1 MTEPNKRTL
10 SERWTDVINAIRKP
24 VNRGLLALVDTAA
37 ARPRTCVAS
46 IIVFSIAVMAIGI
59 FTNFSVDV
67 NEDVL
72 WTPEGSRP
80 IKNYEWITDESNF
93 PKSPRDYLLLVHV
106 DGKNVATEEGI
117 RRLFAA
123 VDTVRNTPN
132 FETVCLESPRDQEC
146 DVIGATQF
154 WNNTVS
160 IFEAADPAN
169 FYPTLLKEEFP
180 DETPVDRTSLF
191 GNGVFNNVTGE
202 VTVEA
207 FVAIIRLPDTDD
219 AETFETDSLERLEEL
234 KDLWE
239 TEANNPYRVDYF
251 AQRSF
256 ADEFTRAIVTDIP
269 LVPAVFIVMSIFTCV
284 VFFRRDWVHS
294 RSTLGFGAVTCVLL
308 SILTG
313 YGLLFIIG
321 VPFTSM
327 TQVRCREQAWW

>member
-154 WNNTVS
+154 WNDTAS

-169 FYPTLLKEEFP
+169 FYPTLLKEKFP
-180 DETPVDRTSLF
+180 DETPVDRTTIF

-202 VTVEA
+202 VTAEA
-207 FVAIIRLPDTDD
+207 FFAIIRLPDTDD
-219 AETFETDSLERLEEL
+219 AKTFEADSLELLGEL

-239 TEANNPYRVDYF
+239 TEANNPYHVEYF
-251 AQRSF
+251 SDRSI

-269 LVPAVFIVMSIFTCV
+269 LVPAVFIVMSIFTCA
-284 VFFRRDWVHS
+284 VFSRRDWVHS
-294 RSTLGFGAVTCVLL
+294 RSTLGFGAVACVLL